1 MPSYEFLTCD
11 VFTRR
16 RFGGNPLAVFPRA
29 EGLDAAQMQAIA
41 RELNLSETTFV
52 LPPEDAAHTARVRI
66 FTPGGELPFAGHP
79 TVGTAYALALTG
91 RVPLAQ
97 SDLVFEQG
105 VGPVAVSVERDAA
118 GTPLRCT
125 LATPRGPARVDSPEP
140 AAAECAALLGLAS
153 GDVQSDAE
161 CWSCGVPFL
170 IVQLTSADALGR
182 ARLDSARWHA
192 SLAATPSALVFVVAR
207 AADHWRARMFA
218 PGLGVPEDPA
228 TGGAAAA
235 FAGWLANRG
244 ATPATRIVQ
253 GVEMGRPSEM
263 ELAWTS
269 EAGTT
274 SRVLSAR
281 VGGAAVLMSEG
292 RLHL

>member
-11 VFTRR
+11 VFTRQ
-16 RFGGNPLAVFPRA
+16 RFGGNPLAVFPHA

-52 LPPEDAAHTARVRI
+52 LPPSQVEHTARVRI

-79 TVGTAYALALTG
+79 TVGTAYALALTQ
-91 RVPLAQ
+91 RVPAAT
-97 SDLVFEQG
+97 SRLVFEEG

-118 GTPLRCT
+118 GVPLRCT
-125 LATPRGPARVDSPEP
+125 LSTPRGPARVAAPEP
-140 AAAECAALLGLAS
+140 AAAECAALLGLSAA
-153 GDVQSDAE
+153 DVQGGAE

-170 IVQLTSADALGR
+170 IVQLASVDALGR

-192 SLAATPSALVFVVAR
+192 GLAGTPSALVFVVAR
-207 AADHWRARMFA
+207 AEEHWRARMFA

-235 FAGWLANRG
+235 FAGWLAAR
-244 ATPATRIVQ
+244 AASPVAATRIVQ

-263 ELAWTS
+263 ELDWVMA
-269 EAGTT
+269 AGTV
-274 SRVLSAR
+274 SRVR
-281 VGGAAVLMSEG
+281 VGGAAVLVSEG
-292 RLHL
+292 RLHV